1 MCQICGKVVSFRIM
15 YQYQILP
22 SGPHFIIGLSS
33 MANFRSKRIVSL
45 IQISRRDKTYTGK
58 VLLLI
63 TIAKSEIGTYINL
76 AVFLI
81 FDTYV
86 DQKNFI
92 Y

>member
-1 MCQICGKVVSFRIM
+1 M

-22 SGPHFIIGLSS
+22 SGPHFIIRLSS

-63 TIAKSEIGTYINL
+63 IIAKSEIGTYINL

-81 FDTYV
+81 FDAYV
-86 DQKNFI
+86 DPKAALI
-92 Y
+92 

>member
-1 MCQICGKVVSFRIM
+1 M